1 MKRVLCGLTCLL
13 SLFGVVHAEDRA
25 DIPVSHSDQFLIG
38 LGQGDLTKGRLVC
51 ERVAELAARA
61 DLAKQIR
68 VQVKENIHDR
78 VRERTGRSVEHD
90 LVSVTVTGAVAAR
103 TAAWGTALLC
113 LGPAQA
119 FDTADR
125 EQIAAIFI
133 LKTPAGFEVRQ
144 SKAFG
149 DSWGQADG
157 SSLTH

>member
-68 VQVKENIHDR
+68 VEVKENIHDR
-78 VRERTGRSVEHD
+78 VRERTGRSVEQD
-90 LVSVTVTGAVAAR
+90 IEIVREEQVSELLQHVRIIEGGSISRRASAR
-103 TAAWGTALLC
+103 VRLLC
-113 LGPAQA
+113 
-119 FDTADR
+119 
-125 EQIAAIFI
+125 
-133 LKTPAGFEVRQ
+133 KSKVRTR
-144 SKAFG
+144 KETR
-149 DSWGQADG
+149 D
-157 SSLTH
+157 